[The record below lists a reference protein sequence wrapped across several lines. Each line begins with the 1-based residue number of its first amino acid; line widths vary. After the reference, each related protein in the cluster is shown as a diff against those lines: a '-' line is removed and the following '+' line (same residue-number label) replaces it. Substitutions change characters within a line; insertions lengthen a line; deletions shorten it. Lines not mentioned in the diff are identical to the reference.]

1 MRSSSRALENGDG
14 EEDGEGGQEQDHH
27 EGDPHPL
34 PYDFEQ
40 ELIRKSNR
48 HIRLYDAFVPS
59 IC

>member
-1 MRSSSRALENGDG
+1 MRSTGVALEND
-14 EEDGEGGQEQDHH
+14 EDGEGGQEQDHH
-27 EGDPHPL
+27 EGDPRPF

-48 HIRLYDAFVPS
+48 HIRLYNAFVPS